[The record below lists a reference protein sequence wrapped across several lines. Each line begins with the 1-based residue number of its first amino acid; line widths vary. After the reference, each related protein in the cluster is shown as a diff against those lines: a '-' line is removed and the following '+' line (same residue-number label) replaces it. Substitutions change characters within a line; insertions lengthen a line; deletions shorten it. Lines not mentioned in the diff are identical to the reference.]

1 MEQVSPTTDHAASGS
16 SAIDELCASVTV
28 PFEQAHAMPTSVYT
42 SESFLRSELESVF
55 GQDWFCAGRAS
66 SISEPGQYLT
76 LELAGQ
82 PIMVI
87 RDKSGELRGQSN
99 VCLHRMSTLLEGR
112 GKTNSIVCPYHA
124 WTYELNGKLR
134 GAPAMQENQAFC
146 KEGMRLPSIRC
157 EEWLGWIMV
166 TLNKD
171 AAPVASQLSE
181 VEEMVADYQMEGY
194 EETFFETHVWDTNWK
209 VLAENF
215 MESYHLPVCHRGT
228 IGGLSKL
235 EEMICPPGRKAF
247 NYHTILK
254 DDSLKIAMAHPNN
267 TRMEGERRRTT
278 YLLAIYPSLMI
289 TLTPGYFWYLSLHP
303 VGVGQVRIMF
313 GGGMSAEYI
322 NDAEAQKHFSELKQL
337 LDDVNIE
344 DRGCTEKVYKG
355 LCSDFA
361 KPGPLSHLERPNYDF
376 AHYLASRVSPE
387 YSSSLTD
394 ATEGSAA

>member
-1 MEQVSPTTDHAASGS
+1 MDQ
-16 SAIDELCASVTV
+16 AIEELCASVTL
-28 PFEQAHAMPTSVYT
+28 PFEQAHAMPSSVYT
-42 SESFLRSELESVF
+42 SESFLQAELESVF

-66 SISEPGQYLT
+66 SISEPGEYLT

-87 RDKSGELRGQSN
+87 REKSGELRGQSN

-124 WTYELNGKLR
+124 WTYELSGQLR
-134 GAPAMQENQAFC
+134 GAPAMQENQSFC
-146 KEGMRLPSIRC
+146 KEGMRLPTVRC
-157 EEWLGWIMV
+157 EQWLGWIMV

-171 AAPVASQLSE
+171 APPVASQLRE
-181 VEEMVADYQMEGY
+181 VEEMIADYQMTDY
-194 EETFFETHVWDTNWK
+194 TETFFENHVWDTNWK

-235 EEMICPPGRKAF
+235 EEMICPPGREAF

-267 TRMEGERRRTT
+267 TRMQGERRRTT

-303 VGVGQVRIMF
+303 AGVGKVQIMF
-313 GGGMSAEYI
+313 GGGMSAEYAD
-322 NDAEAQKHFSELKQL
+322 DAEAQQHFSELKQL

-376 AHYLASRVSPE
+376 AHYLASRVSP
-387 YSSSLTD
+387 SHNSAVSD
-394 ATEGSAA
+394 AQQGTPQ